1 MRQTVLALLMLAVL
15 LPGCRT
21 AGPRAPVGPAAPPDL
36 LKDYVGELRVLRYQG
51 DEEKVEVSPQSRLAG
66 QCDVAVEVRAVTF
79 EAGAARFALETV
91 GLPAV
96 GGRQPRCKRTL
107 PGVRLLVGGFPAAPE
122 AQDVRPRV
130 DAVLSTP
137 EAYLQ
142 AMGVAFDRDPAGDPT
157 EIASREVDASAAE
170 RTLARKVTVW
180 PQPLLTVEAW
190 YQDPAGRVRQQSQV
204 EMEAVVGTD
213 GRLSRPQIKTGLSDV
228 HEKALTRVLPL
239 WRFDPARRGEE
250 PVAARVALQPVL
262 RIY

>member
-1 MRQTVLALLMLAVL
+1 MRQTVLAVLFTAVL

-21 AGPRAPVGPAAPPDL
+21 AAPRASLEPLAPPDL

-51 DEEKVEVSPQSRLAG
+51 DEQKVEVGPKSRLAG
-66 QCDVAVEVRAVTF
+66 QCDVAVQVRAVTF
-79 EAGAARFALETV
+79 EEGAARFSLETV
-91 GLPAV
+91 GLPSV

-107 PGVRLLVGGFPAAPE
+107 PGVRLLVSGFPAAPE
-122 AQDVRPRV
+122 AKDVSPRI

-142 AMGVAFDRDPAGDPT
+142 AMGVAFDRELAEAPT
-157 EIASREVDASAAE
+157 DVASREVDASGAE
-170 RTLARKVTVW
+170 RALARGVTVW
-180 PQPLLTVEAW
+180 PQALLTVESW
-190 YQDPAGRVRQQSQV
+190 YQDPSGRVRQQSEL

-213 GRLSRPQIKTGLSDV
+213 GRLSRPKIKTGLSDV
-228 HEKALTRVLPL
+228 HERAITRVLPL

-250 PVAARVALQPVL
+250 PVAARIGLRPVL